1 MKNEMIVSVGPVEN
15 RLAVLEDNQ
24 LVELLVHIR
33 DRKEILGNIYKGI
46 VKDNVPGMGAT
57 FIDIGLERTALLHFR
72 DAIPDILD
80 LEELED
86 ENLMKE
92 IKNDIYKMGEL
103 LEVGQEVMV
112 QVEKAPLGKKGAR
125 LTGQISIP
133 GRYMVYMPY
142 KNYMA
147 VSRKITSIKE
157 RRRLKNI
164 FYKIKDGN
172 VGIVIRTN
180 AELHNEAEFRKEYSS
195 LKKIWQDIQDKY
207 KDYSAPVC
215 IYDENDLTSI
225 IIRELINRNLDL
237 IIIDSKIVRA
247 KIIKRLKR
255 IAPEMIKKIKLF
267 REEAGIFDSFGI
279 EKEISKIMRSR
290 IYLDSG
296 GFIVIQQTE
305 ALVSID
311 VNTGSFV
318 GDKNLEQT
326 VTITNID
333 AAKVIARQI
342 RLQDLTGMIFIDF
355 IDMQSIE
362 NRQKVI
368 KTFREEMS
376 KDHSPNK
383 IFSTSPL
390 NMIEMTRKRAR
401 SNLLSSFFESCPY
414 CQGVGRVFARS
425 SIIDSIFRW
434 FNRAEKYHPED
445 ELEIHINK
453 WIYDYI
459 VDNQT
464 SLRTDYQFSWKF
476 VLDNELDYD
485 QFKIHSKKSK
495 RDITD
500 LYYT

>member
-33 DRKEILGNIYKGI
+33 DKKEIIGNIYKGI

-86 ENLMKE
+86 ENFMKE

-157 RRRLKNI
+157 RKRLKNI

-172 VGIVIRTN
+172 MGIVIRTN

-207 KDYSAPVC
+207 KDYSAPAC

-237 IIIDSKIVRA
+237 IIIDSKIVRT

-267 REEAGIFDSFGI
+267 IEEAGIFDSFGI
-279 EKEISKIMRSR
+279 EKEISKIMRSK
-290 IYLDSG
+290 IYLESG

-376 KDHSPNK
+376 KDLSPNK

-414 CQGVGRVFARS
+414 CQGVGRVLARS

-434 FNRAEKYHPED
+434 LNRAEKYHPED

-485 QFKIHSKKSK
+485 QFKIISMKSK